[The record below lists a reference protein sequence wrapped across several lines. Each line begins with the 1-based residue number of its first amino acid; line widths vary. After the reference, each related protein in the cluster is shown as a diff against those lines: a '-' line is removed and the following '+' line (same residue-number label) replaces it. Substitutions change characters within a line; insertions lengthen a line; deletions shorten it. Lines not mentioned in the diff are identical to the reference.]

1 MSLSIQLHG
10 VNYSLRIVSLF
21 VLLSI
26 ITGCQTTSNTS
37 STLQPN
43 LVKNGFALYI
53 LDCRWGVVAT
63 PYSTAEV
70 SSVINSCFPDKV
82 LYTIVDDRIQNY
94 DWGSHNLRLT
104 QEGSNLIKKQ
114 IGENWIFKDY
124 AFVVKLEGITLYSG
138 FFYSVGGAARL
149 DFPVIH
155 AESQHEQ
162 DLFQIRPSQ
171 FPSNIAPSHPIADE
185 RLKLYLQKI
194 GKLL

>member
-1 MSLSIQLHG
+1 MSLSIQSYG

-63 PYSTAEV
+63 PYSAAEV
-70 SSVINSCFPDKV
+70 SPVINSCFPDKV
-82 LYTIVDDRIQNY
+82 LSTIIDDHIQSY
-94 DWGSHNLRLT
+94 DWDSHNLRLT
-104 QEGSNLIKKQ
+104 QEGSNLIKEQ
-114 IGENWIFKDY
+114 IGEDWIFKDY

-138 FFYSVGGAARL
+138 FFYSAAGAAHL

-155 AESQHEQ
+155 SESQHEQ
-162 DLFQIRPSQ
+162 ELFQILPSQ
-171 FPSNIAPSHPIADE
+171 FPSNIAPSHPIADD
-185 RLKLYLQKI
+185 RLKLYFQETGKI
-194 GKLL
+194 L